1 MCKNFIHV
9 FNIED
14 YLDASHHR
22 SHREMISA
30 EILKGEVKEPY
41 VPRRGARRCI
51 SMNAMN
57 RDPESEFQEMLGC

>member
-1 MCKNFIHV
+1 MWKHCEMCKNFIHV

-30 EILKGEVKEPY
+30 EILKGEVKEP
-41 VPRRGARRCI
+41 
-51 SMNAMN
+51 
-57 RDPESEFQEMLGC
+57 QERSQEVHQHECYEQRP